1 MKFKLTILAAF
12 FLGLLAA
19 PALAQNN
26 QAAAYQSS
34 ALTPYGQGD
43 GDQANNAMV
52 NIRPTA
58 GLNAYADDTGYGTA
72 PSLINPNGKGPDG
85 ER

>member
-19 PALAQNN
+19 PAFAQNN

-34 ALTPYGQGD
+34 ALTPYNQGD
-43 GDQANNAMV
+43 GDQANNIMV

-58 GLNAYADDTGYGTA
+58 GQNAYADDTGYGTA

>member
-12 FLGLLAA
+12 FLGLLAP

-26 QAAAYQSS
+26 QTAAYQSS
-34 ALTPYGQGD
+34 ALTPYSPGN
-43 GDQANNAMV
+43 GDQASNAMI
-52 NIRPTA
+52 NLRPTA
-58 GLNAYADDTGYGTA
+58 GQNAYADDTGYGTA

>member
-19 PALAQNN
+19 PALAQNH
-26 QAAAYQSS
+26 QTAIYQSS
-34 ALTPYGQGD
+34 ALTPYGQSD
-43 GDQANNAMV
+43 GDQANNVMV

-58 GLNAYADDTGYGTA
+58 GQNVYADDTGYGTA

>member
-19 PALAQNN
+19 PSFAQNS
-26 QAAAYQSS
+26 QTISRQSS
-34 ALTPYGQGD
+34 ALPPYSQGD

-52 NIRPTA
+52 NILQTA
-58 GLNAYADDTGYGTA
+58 GQNAYADDTGYGTA